1 MHKKLN
7 AVQSREYMVSLYRKR
22 SVIALCC
29 CIISLMLAFYA
40 LIASVIKTV
49 ETLGINGFHSFIYF
63 TLISNTLAALSTAFV
78 FPFAVEGVQK
88 KRFTLPR
95 WVAVFHYL
103 ATTSVVIVMAF
114 TFAFISWAAPKS
126 AFGGPNLYLHVFCPA
141 LILISFFQM
150 ENEHIYTVKDRLI
163 GCVPFFVYIV
173 VYYIEVVLIG
183 EANGGWADI
192 YYICENLPPLLAVPL
207 VLLFGFCVSTLI
219 ALLSNR
225 LTRKRKAEMFQYWK
239 EDTDPVE
246 VLIEAYGLGRMTGLS
261 GEKNSI
267 QIPFDILEQLA
278 EKYKL
283 NPDDLVRPFVTGL
296 RNGLKERE

>member
-1 MHKKLN
+1 M
-7 AVQSREYMVSLYRKR
+7 
-22 SVIALCC
+22 
-29 CIISLMLAFYA
+29 
-40 LIASVIKTV
+40 
-49 ETLGINGFHSFIYF
+49 
-63 TLISNTLAALSTAFV
+63 
-78 FPFAVEGVQK
+78 
-88 KRFTLPR
+88 
-95 WVAVFHYL
+95 
-103 ATTSVVIVMAF
+103 
-114 TFAFISWAAPKS
+114 
-126 AFGGPNLYLHVFCPA
+126 
-141 LILISFFQM
+141 
-150 ENEHIYTVKDRLI
+150 KDRLI

-192 YYICENLPPLLAVPL
+192 YHICENLPPLLAVPL

-278 EKYKL
+278 EKYRL

-296 RNGLKERE
+296 RNGLKEREGSPSVDQKVN